1 MKFFILFCSVLCA
14 LITYTTGT
22 FINTG
27 PSLVN
32 SLAKIPPGIPPQGCP
47 LCDSS
52 VYTYCS
58 NKMIHDSC
66 CCNGPLGFNGG
77 IGFNCPISNCAYL
90 HANSC
95 YEHSLITN
103 CCCNSPYRK

>member
-1 MKFFILFCSVLCA
+1 MKFVILFCSVLCA
-14 LITYTTGT
+14 LIASTTET

-77 IGFNCPISNCAYL
+77 IGFNCPVTNCAYL